1 MNSPTLRMHSDRLY
15 LAPNTPHT
23 IMLYPFWGANP
34 IELEANPQ
42 AYDAYT
48 EQGTEFLELVS
59 LPEAEVI
66 VAPAAWEKNDAAK
79 ESIRRLAAIAQP
91 DKPLIVFFWHD
102 SDEPL
107 HLPNALIFRT
117 SLYKSTQKPYE
128 YAMPAWSEDY
138 IHLHRGGVLNLRP
151 KASLPVV
158 GFCGYALTPLD
169 EALHSMKDVAKLLRY
184 GWHKT
189 LRARQLRA
197 YHVLRGRLIRTLSAS
212 SKVGTNFVIHRQ
224 FYGTLSKSDRARQ
237 RHQFF
242 ENIVNSDYVLCVRG
256 AGNFS
261 YRLYETLSCGR
272 IPVLVDTD
280 CVLPYDFF
288 LNWKEFCVWVDC
300 SEAGNIDRIV
310 AAFHQR
316 LTDHEFR
323 DLQRRCRQ
331 IWEDYLSPLGF
342 FRNFWRHLNRYSHD
356 NP

>member
-1 MNSPTLRMHSDRLY
+1 MTSPILRIYSDRQY

-23 IMLYPFWGANP
+23 IMLYPFWGVNP
-34 IELEANPQ
+34 VEMESNPE
-42 AYDAYT
+42 AYDTYT
-48 EQGTEFLELVS
+48 RQGKEFLEMVS

-66 VAPAAWEKNDAAK
+66 VAPAAWEKNATTQ
-79 ESIRRLAAIAQP
+79 ENIRQLAAVAQP
-91 DKPLIVFFWHD
+91 EKPLIVFFWHD

-107 HLPNALIFRT
+107 HLPHSLIFRT
-117 SLYKSTQKPYE
+117 SLYKSTQQPNE

-138 IHLHRGGVLNLRP
+138 IRLHRDGVINVRP
-151 KASLPVV
+151 KTTLPVV
-158 GFCGYALTPLD
+158 GFCGYALMPLD
-169 EALHSMKDVAKLLRY
+169 EALHTAKDVIKLLRY
-184 GWHKT
+184 GWRKT
-189 LRARQLRA
+189 LRARHLRT

-212 SKVGTNFVIHRQ
+212 SKVRTNFVVHRQ
-224 FYGTLSKSDRARQ
+224 FYGTLSHRDRVQQ

-288 LNWKEFCVWVDC
+288 LNWKEFCVWVDH
-300 SEAGNIDRIV
+300 SEAGNIDQIV
-310 AAFHQR
+310 ADFHQR
-316 LTDHEFR
+316 LTDEEFH

-331 IWEDYLSPLGF
+331 VWEDYLSPLGF
-342 FRNFWRHLNRYSHD
+342 FRNFWRHLNRS
-356 NP
+356 